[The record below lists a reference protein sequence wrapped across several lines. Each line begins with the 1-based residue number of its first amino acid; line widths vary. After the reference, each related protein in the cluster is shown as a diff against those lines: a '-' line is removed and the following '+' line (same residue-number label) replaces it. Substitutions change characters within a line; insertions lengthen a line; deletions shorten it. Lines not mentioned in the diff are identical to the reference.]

1 MNSTKPRRAF
11 SRIVALLAVAGT
23 AVVVGAAPAT
33 AADGDQVVTRVSAA
47 ERAAALAH
55 WTPERMR
62 QWVGDDSLPPAEKIG
77 QVWAGPVPAG
87 VGRLFFTAE
96 PGVDE
101 SCTATVVPSASKDVA
116 LTAGHCVN
124 GGLDRFD
131 NPIRIVNV
139 VFVPGYDH
147 GKAPHGVFPVRA
159 FAWSATYSGPTSG
172 TDDDAVLALD
182 PVGGRH
188 VADVAGTQDV
198 SFDRPPSP
206 VDTTILGYPVSQLA
220 GGEALLSCARPATLE
235 VNSVTS
241 AWRTDC
247 DLAGGSSG
255 GPWLRGFDAASGRGE
270 IFGVTSRG
278 TMTEDGVTQDLTSAA
293 FTDAVKNL
301 YEQAGK
307 L

>member
-1 MNSTKPRRAF
+1 MTTNSRAL
-11 SRIVALLAVAGT
+11 SRAGTLLAVAGT
-23 AVVVGAAPAT
+23 AAAVLAAPAT
-33 AADGDQVVTRVSAA
+33 AADGDQVVTQVSAA
-47 ERAAALAH
+47 DRAAALAH

-62 QWVGDDSLPPAEKIG
+62 QWAGADWLPPAEKIG
-77 QVWAGPVPAG
+77 RVWDGPVPAG

-131 NPIRIVNV
+131 NPIKIVNV

-147 GKAPHGVFPVRA
+147 GTAPYGVFPVRA

-188 VADVAGTQDV
+188 AADVAGTQDV
-198 SFDRPPSP
+198 SFDQPPSP
-206 VDTTILGYPVSQLA
+206 VGTTILGYPVSQLA

-235 VNSVTS
+235 VNSVLS
-241 AWRTDC
+241 DWKTDC
-247 DLAGGSSG
+247 DLSGGSSG
-255 GPWLRGFDAASGRGE
+255 GPWLRDFDPATGQGT

-278 TMTEDGVTQDLTSAA
+278 TMSEDGVTQNLTSAA
-293 FTDAVKNL
+293 FTGPVREL
-301 YEQAGK
+301 YERAGR